1 MKKFLKKK
9 KVILIIAFAAVV
21 SVLSFSFVDE
31 YFELAKNLDIYAS
44 VFREVNIYY
53 VDSVEPGKLM
63 KKSVD
68 AMLETLDPYTNY
80 IPESDIEDYRFMTTG
95 QYGGIGAL
103 IRKSGDY
110 VSVSEPYEGYPAQK
124 ADLRAGDEILEIDGK
139 TTKGKSTDDV
149 RHLLKGQPKTEVKLL
164 IRRQGEKASLTKS
177 LFRED
182 IKVKSVPYYG
192 MLNNDIGYIRLTGF
206 TENAGRE
213 VKEALSQLKQKN
225 SLKGVIFD
233 LRYNP
238 GGLLNEAVNVANV
251 FVDKGQEIVSTKGKI
266 AENNRDYK
274 AINSAVDVNV
284 PVAVL
289 TNSGSASASEIVSGS
304 LQDLDRAV
312 IVGQRTFGKGLVQTT
327 RPLSYNTQ
335 LKITT
340 AKYYIPSGR
349 CIQALDYAHRNEDGS
364 VGKIPDSLMKE
375 FKTKAGR
382 KIFDGGGVLPDVTL
396 EPRKLSNITISLLSK
411 NIIFDYATLYRTQH
425 ATIPPAKDFRFS
437 DEDWNGF
444 MAFIADKDYDY
455 STKSEKTLDELKKNS
470 EDEKYFDGLKNEY
483 DALKNKMSHN
493 KKEDVTRNKDEI
505 CDILQQEIA
514 ARYYYQT
521 GKIEASFTRDQEV
534 KKAMEVLNNPGLYA
548 SILNGSYKASLTS
561 GEASNKDVKKEQEIL
576 K

>member
-1 MKKFLKKK
+1 MRKFLKKRK
-9 KVILIIAFAAVV
+9 TALIIAFVAVV
-21 SVLSFSFVDE
+21 SVFSYSFVDE
-31 YFELAKNLDIYAS
+31 YFEVSKNLDIYAS
-44 VFREVNIYY
+44 VFREVNVYY
-53 VDSVEPGKLM
+53 VDSVSPEKLM

-103 IRKSGDY
+103 IRKAGDY
-110 VSVSEPYEGYPAQK
+110 VSISEPYEGYPAQK
-124 ADLRAGDEILEIDGK
+124 ADLRAGDEILEVDGK
-139 TTKGKSTDDV
+139 SVKGKSTDDV
-149 RHLLKGQPKTEVKLL
+149 RLLLKGQPKTDVKLL
-164 IRRQGEKASLTKS
+164 IKRQGEKASLSKT
-177 LFRED
+177 LTRED

-213 VKEALSQLKQKN
+213 VKEALTQLKQKN
-225 SLKGVIFD
+225 NLKGLVFD

-266 AENNRDYK
+266 TENNRTYK
-274 AINSAVDVNV
+274 AINSAVDINV
-284 PVAVL
+284 PMAVL

-304 LQDLDRAV
+304 LQDLDRGV
-312 IVGQRTFGKGLVQTT
+312 IIGQRTFGKGLVQTT

-364 VGKIPDSLMKE
+364 VGKVPDSLMKE
-375 FKTKAGR
+375 FKTRAGR
-382 KIFDGGGVLPDVTL
+382 KVFDGGGVLPDVSL
-396 EPRKLSNITISLLSK
+396 ESRKLSNITVSLLTK
-411 NIIFDYATLYRTQH
+411 NIIFDYATLYRVQH
-425 ATIPPAKDFRFS
+425 PTIASARDFRLS
-437 DEDWNGF
+437 EEDWNNF
-444 MAFIADKDYDY
+444 LSFIGDKDYDY

-470 EDEKYFDGLKNEY
+470 EDEKYFEGLKNEY
-483 DALKNKMSHN
+483 DALKNKLSHN
-493 KKEDVTRNKDEI
+493 KKEDVSRNKEEI

-514 ARYYYQT
+514 TRYYYQV
-521 GKIEASFTRDQEV
+521 GKIEASFNRDQEI
-534 KKAMEVLNNPGLYA
+534 KKAIEVLNNPTMYA
-548 SILNGSYKASLTS
+548 SILNGTYKASVTT
-561 GEASNKDVKKEQEIL
+561 GEANAKDLKKE
-576 K
+576 

>member
-9 KVILIIAFAAVV
+9 TILILAFAAVA
-21 SVLSFSFVDE
+21 SVFSYSFVDE
-31 YFELAKNLDIYAS
+31 YFEVSKNLDIYAS

-53 VDSVEPGKLM
+53 VDSVSPEKLM

-164 IRRQGEKASLTKS
+164 IKRQGEKASMTKT
-177 LFRED
+177 LMRED

-192 MLNNDIGYIRLTGF
+192 MLNNDIGYIRLSGF

-213 VKEALSQLKQKN
+213 VKEALTQLKQKN
-225 SLKGVIFD
+225 NLKGIVFD

-266 AENNRDYK
+266 SENNRTYK
-274 AINSAVDVNV
+274 AINSAVDVNI
-284 PVAVL
+284 PMAVL

-312 IVGQRTFGKGLVQTT
+312 IIGQRTFGKGLVQTT

-375 FKTKAGR
+375 FKTRAGR
-382 KIFDGGGVLPDVTL
+382 KVFDGGGVLPDVAL
-396 EPRKLSNITISLLSK
+396 EPRKLGNITASLISK
-411 NIIFDYATLYRTQH
+411 NIIFDYATLYRIQH
-425 ATIPPAKDFRFS
+425 VTIPAAKDFHLT

-455 STKSEKTLDELKKNS
+455 TTKSEKALDDLKKNS

-483 DALKNKMSHN
+483 DALKNKLSHN
-493 KKEDVTRNKDEI
+493 KKEDVSRNKEEI

-514 ARYYYQT
+514 GRYYYQA
-521 GKIEASFTRDQEV
+521 GKIEASFLRDQEI
-534 KKAMEVLNNPGLYA
+534 KKAIEVLNNATLYA
-548 SILNGSYKASLTS
+548 SILNGSYKASLS
-561 GEASNKDVKKEQEIL
+561 PGEARSNDLKKE
-576 K
+576 